1 MQPTVIDLLS
11 LQSRIIA
18 VPPFV
23 RSVVTLRVCSESLA
37 NGVLGEIQREVDKV
51 DWQNL
56 RVTELASD
64 ESGTSDPGRR
74 NFSTPNC
81 YGNGYVPKTAEEIAL
96 DEAMKRLHGSSH
108 FQFCLGMLD
117 NYASMLNPN
126 AVRSTVAVLM
136 SQKPI
141 PQQYHTD
148 GSGSF
153 QQWSR
158 GVYGHCFFA
167 VLSIG
172 RGMQTLNLI
181 IDNDARQLQL
191 PPGVACFVGPDAVHG
206 GSSTSGFRIHCG
218 YDIKGL
224 DAFDSSHNV
233 WLSHPG
239 QWPDWK
245 SDSELKRV
253 AWHAEALLVHS
264 VHTPFLAGSIQK

>member
-1 MQPTVIDLLS
+1 MLS

-37 NGVLGEIQREVDKV
+37 NGVLGEIQREVDTV

-81 YGNGYVPKTAEEIAL
+81 YGNGYFPKTAEEIAL
-96 DEAMKRLHGSSH
+96 NEGMKTLHGSTH

-126 AVRSTVAVLM
+126 AVRSTVSVLM
-136 SQKPI
+136 SRTPT

-158 GVYGHCFFA
+158 GDYGHCFVA

-172 RGMQTLNLI
+172 RGMQILNLI
-181 IDNDARQLQL
+181 VDDVARQLQL
-191 PPGVACFVGPDAVHG
+191 ACFVGPDAVHG
-206 GSSTSGFRIHCG
+206 GSSTSGFRIHCMTSKVWTPSTLRTTFG
-218 YDIKGL
+218 KRTR
-224 DAFDSSHNV
+224 DSGRTGNLILNWSV
-233 WLSHPG
+233 SRGTQRPSWFTVCTP
-239 QWPDWK
+239 PF
-245 SDSELKRV
+245 
-253 AWHAEALLVHS
+253 LLVQFKNNS
-264 VHTPFLAGSIQK
+264 LT